1 MLIMNKFGFLTGE
14 AGTPEVQLTYGDL
27 LQAQVDELTDVL
39 NKTFESVGSI
49 HDDRGLNPIGRQDRI
64 GKVILAARDE
74 IKRLTAKRRKKL
86 EQGLADAQTSIPVT
100 LPLSGPADSV
110 AMILKFQ
117 EIRQALCGMNEQ
129 ERQAEVMIA
138 AENNDLDLLL
148 AVQTAP
154 RILWLVDVDTQQKAR
169 QRWLELNKPQEFKT
183 LDTVQ
188 GALVIYDHN
197 AHQAI
202 ELAGQDAATQ
212 RAKTI
217 GQDQPEVVKN

>member
-1 MLIMNKFGFLTGE
+1 MF
-14 AGTPEVQLTYGDL
+14 
-27 LQAQVDELTDVL
+27 QVPQKLW
-39 NKTFESVGSI
+39 
-49 HDDRGLNPIGRQDRI
+49 
-64 GKVILAARDE
+64 
-74 IKRLTAKRRKKL
+74 KRLLIYIFTTTKNQMAGYFTR
-86 EQGLADAQTSIPVT
+86 Q
-100 LPLSGPADSV
+100 

-183 LDTVQ
+183 LDTVL